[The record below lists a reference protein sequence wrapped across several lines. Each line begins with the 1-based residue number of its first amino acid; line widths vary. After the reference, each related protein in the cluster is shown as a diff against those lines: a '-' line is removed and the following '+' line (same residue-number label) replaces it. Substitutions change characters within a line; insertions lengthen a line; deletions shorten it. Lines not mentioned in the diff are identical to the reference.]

1 MKTRKLLAMLP
12 LIAVLGACNDDLE
25 IANGEVTI
33 KVNDDGITSPQWLV
47 EVVDSVAHRYSP
59 SPDTGEYPYPEVYIK
74 EYESEDYILICDYL
88 SSHTDHA
95 NLIFTAQGEPVL
107 PEEGNN
113 DCLYNRI
120 RSQNG
125 SQKVWGPF

>member
-1 MKTRKLLAMLP
+1 MLP

-33 KVNDDGITSPQWLV
+33 KVNDNGITSPQWLV

-74 EYESEDYILICDYL
+74 EYESKDYILICDYL

-125 SQKVWGPF
+125 SQKVWSPF

>member
-1 MKTRKLLAMLP
+1 MLP

-59 SPDTGEYPYPEVYIK
+59 SPTRASILIHK
-74 EYESEDYILICDYL
+74 YILR
-88 SSHTDHA
+88 
-95 NLIFTAQGEPVL
+95 NM
-107 PEEGNN
+107 
-113 DCLYNRI
+113 NRKTI
-120 RSQNG
+120 S
-125 SQKVWGPF
+125 

>member
-125 SQKVWGPF
+125 SQKVWSPF

>member
-1 MKTRKLLAMLP
+1 MLP

-59 SPDTGEYPYPEVYIK
+59 SPDTGEYPYPQVYIK

-88 SSHTDHA
+88 SSHTDNA

>member
-33 KVNDDGITSPQWLV
+33 KVNDNGITSPQWLV

-125 SQKVWGPF
+125 SQKVWSPF

>member
-59 SPDTGEYPYPEVYIK
+59 SPDTGEYPYPQVYIK

-125 SQKVWGPF
+125 SQKVWSPF

>member
-47 EVVDSVAHRYSP
+47 EIVDSVAHRYSP
-59 SPDTGEYPYPEVYIK
+59 SPDTGEYPYPQVYIK

>member
-1 MKTRKLLAMLP
+1 MLP

-113 DCLYNRI
+113 DCLYKRI

-125 SQKVWGPF
+125 SQKVWSPF

>member
-1 MKTRKLLAMLP
+1 MLP

-33 KVNDDGITSPQWLV
+33 KVNDNGITSPQWLV
-47 EVVDSVAHRYSP
+47 EVVDSVAHRYNP
-59 SPDTGEYPYPEVYIK
+59 SPNTGEYPYPEVYIK

-125 SQKVWGPF
+125 SQKVWSPF

>member
-25 IANGEVTI
+25 NANGEVTI
-33 KVNDDGITSPQWLV
+33 KVNEDGITSPQWLV

-125 SQKVWGPF
+125 SQKAWSPF

>member
-1 MKTRKLLAMLP
+1 MLP
-12 LIAVLGACNDDLE
+12 LIALLGACNDDLE

-125 SQKVWGPF
+125 SQKVWSPF

>member
-1 MKTRKLLAMLP
+1 MKTRKLLATLP

-47 EVVDSVAHRYSP
+47 EVVDSVAHRYNP

-125 SQKVWGPF
+125 SQKVWSPF

>member
-59 SPDTGEYPYPEVYIK
+59 SPDTGEYPYPQVYIK

-88 SSHTDHA
+88 SSHTDNA

-125 SQKVWGPF
+125 NQKVWSPF

>member
-1 MKTRKLLAMLP
+1 MLP

-88 SSHTDHA
+88 SSHTDNA

-125 SQKVWGPF
+125 NQKVWSPF

>member
-1 MKTRKLLAMLP
+1 MLP

-59 SPDTGEYPYPEVYIK
+59 SPNTGEYPYPEVYIK

-125 SQKVWGPF
+125 SQKVWSPF